1 MLNSSAFDNSRPDGI
16 PVLEI
21 AVHGEPAEGTA
32 RRFVPLREGG
42 ARPLNLSRRS
52 GEAVQVV
59 LADPQGEW
67 TAGAPAMFVSR
78 YW

>member
-1 MLNSSAFDNSRPDGI
+1 VTLIKSHLKPSSEEYRTNHAHNLALCED
-16 PVLEI
+16 LE
-21 AVHGEPAEGTA
+21 
-32 RRFVPLREGG
+32 RRKDLLRQGG

-67 TAGAPAMFVSR
+67 TAGAPAMSVSW